1 MWLDGC
7 SWLTGRFLLPE
18 WLLMSPYWNVL
29 ICEVETLCLPARLVV
44 PVSTDWRS
52 CLCFLSCSVPSISVQ
67 LNGSTSVSSALAGK
81 RVTNHPSWALGL
93 LGAGL
98 WAGCRFHSLW
108 CWRASF
114 SSALVLWVSVCS
126 GTESHKK
133 NTTQTWNLFVVQTTG
148 ESSFNEKRGDICL
161 LQQQTW
167 QQARLSPESSCWT
180 EN

>member
-1 MWLDGC
+1 MIRWLQLVDRQVSVARVAPNVPLVKCFNLWSGNSLSSC
-7 SWLTGRFLLPE
+7 SARRPCFHWLT
-18 WLLMSPYWNVL
+18 V
-29 ICEVETLCLPARLVV
+29 
-44 PVSTDWRS
+44 

-93 LGAGL
+93 LGTGL

-133 NTTQTWNLFVVQTTG
+133 NTTQTWNLFMVETTG